1 MSGIDVVVCP
11 DFAGPL
17 SRVFEARTLLF
28 LGSWL
33 EHDGASRS
41 WPLHVVCT
49 GEPPASVR
57 ELAERCGGLVQVREG
72 FSGLGNRIM
81 NRLRGLEIE
90 SRTGRILM
98 VDCDCIVLRDLRP
111 LLELGDCFAAVVG
124 PRNPLPAAAWQEIF
138 QVAGVKMPAERVEP
152 WVLRAADR
160 LPREEVRRTERE
172 PMPPYFQ
179 AAVYL
184 VPARSSL
191 RANWERIQ
199 RLLSQRYADRPYPYD
214 RFWKKTQCALAIC
227 VAILAEE
234 GIPWRLA
241 PIAIN
246 VSIPIYAAGD
256 VSFEETLIFHAP
268 TIFRHGPGDEP
279 LDPIAELE
287 LYRESRIRG
296 LYAES
301 RAQGLLRWLRGRS
314 RPRGAESALKVS
326 DRLGELTERY
336 VAPAFETSG

>member
-1 MSGIDVVVCP
+1 VSAIDVVVCP

-17 SRVFEARTLLF
+17 HRVFEARTMLF

-33 EHDGASRS
+33 EHDGASRR

-57 ELAERCGGLVQVREG
+57 ELAERCGAAVQVREG

-90 SRTGRILM
+90 SLTGRILM
-98 VDCDCIVLRDLRP
+98 VDCDCIVVRDLQP
-111 LLELGDCFAAVVG
+111 LLALGDCFAAVVG
-124 PRNPLPAAAWQEIF
+124 PRNPLPASAWREIF
-138 QVAGVKMPAERVEP
+138 EVAGVKMPAERVEP
-152 WVLRAADR
+152 WVLQVANR
-160 LPREEVRRTERE
+160 LPRGEVRRTERE

-184 VPARSSL
+184 VPAGSSL
-191 RANWERIQ
+191 RENWERIQ

-214 RFWKKTQCALAIC
+214 RFWKKTQCAHAIC

-241 PIAIN
+241 PPEIN
-246 VSIPIYAAGD
+246 ATALSYATGD
-256 VSFEETLIFHAP
+256 VSYEETLIFHAP
-268 TIFRHGPGDEP
+268 TIFRRGSQGER
-279 LDPIAELE
+279 LDPMRELDLFRE
-287 LYRESRIRG
+287 FRIDPLYH
-296 LYAES
+296 ES
-301 RAQGLLRWLRGRS
+301 RAQALARWLRRRTPPQGR
-314 RPRGAESALKVS
+314 ESAIKLG
-326 DRLGELTERY
+326 DRLRDLTERY
-336 VAPAFETSG
+336 VAPHFEAAL

>member
-1 MSGIDVVVCP
+1 VSAIDVVVCP
-11 DFAGPL
+11 DFDGPL
-17 SRVFEARTLLF
+17 RRVFEARTLLF

-33 EHDGASRS
+33 EHEGDSRS

-49 GEPPASVR
+49 GEPPVSVR
-57 ELAERCGGLVQVREG
+57 ELAERCGAAVQVREG

-98 VDCDCIVLRDLRP
+98 VDCDCVVLRDLRP
-111 LLELGDCFAAVVG
+111 LLELGDCFAAIVG
-124 PRNPLPAAAWQEIF
+124 PRNPLPASAWQEIF
-138 QVAGVKMPAERVEP
+138 QVAGVEMPAERVEP
-152 WVLRAADR
+152 WVVQAADR
-160 LPREEVRRTERE
+160 LPVEEFRRTERE

-184 VPARSSL
+184 VPAGSSL
-191 RANWERIQ
+191 RENWERIQ

-227 VAILAEE
+227 VAILAKE

-241 PIAIN
+241 PPAIN
-246 VSIPIYAAGD
+246 VSALTYAAGD
-256 VSFEETLIFHAP
+256 VSYEETLIFHAP
-268 TIFRHGPGDEP
+268 TIFRRGPEGEP
-279 LDPIAELE
+279 LDPVRELE
-287 LYRESRIRG
+287 LYRESQIRR
-296 LYAES
+296 LFADS
-301 RAQGLLRWLRGRS
+301 RARRLMRWLRRTPLDE
-314 RPRGAESALKVS
+314 RAESAVKLS

-336 VAPAFETSG
+336 VAPCFGAPG